1 MPRASLLGLFGVIA
15 IGSLLGSGF
24 LLGTVVIFGPLEAEA
39 ALAPTMPGIGEVRCN
54 TVEAT
59 TIGGEHW

>member
-1 MPRASLLGLFGVIA
+1 MIA

-39 ALAPTMPGIGEVRCN
+39 ALAPTMSGIGEVRCN